1 MHVHRRTFTPVFKR
15 QNETSL
21 QVMKHFEVVAA
32 LIFEGS
38 EVLCVQRGPG
48 PYAYTALHYEFPG
61 GKVEANESHKA
72 ALAREIEEE
81 LALSIVVQN
90 AFLTVEH
97 TYPDFGVT
105 LHSYLC
111 QAAQRDLQLRE
122 HVDALWLAPKDL
134 KKLHWAAA
142 DMPIVD
148 KLVAEHG

>member
-1 MHVHRRTFTPVFKR
+1 
-15 QNETSL
+15 
-21 QVMKHFEVVAA
+21 MKHFEVVAA

-61 GKVEANESHKA
+61 GKVEVNESNEA

-81 LALSIVVQN
+81 LALRIVVQS

-97 TYPDFGVT
+97 TYPDFSVT

-111 QAAQRDLQLRE
+111 HTAQRDLQLRE
-122 HVDALWLAPKDL
+122 HIDALWLAPQAL
-134 KKLHWAAA
+134 NTLQWAAA
-142 DMPIVD
+142 DIPIVD
-148 KLVAEHG
+148 KLIAEHG